1 LSYVGETTG
10 TTDGSGSEISV
21 INTFDCE
28 SCGEEIKLLHLKG
41 KYLTVKSMAVPA
53 LFGAGGYSL
62 GGSAGIA
69 ALGTATAASWPLAA
83 VGALVGGSAIYVA
96 GATKDSL
103 QCPECESNIE
113 L

>member
-1 LSYVGETTG
+1 MSELDERNTSILNEFICDSCET
-10 TTDGSGSEISV
+10 EI
-21 INTFDCE
+21 T
-28 SCGEEIKLLHLKG
+28 LLHLKG
-41 KYLTVKSMAVPA
+41 KYMTVKSMSVPA

-69 ALGTATAASWPLAA
+69 ALGTATSASWPLAA

-103 QCPECESNIE
+103 QCPECESNID

>member
-1 LSYVGETTG
+1 M
-10 TTDGSGSEISV
+10 SEMNEKDIS
-21 INTFDCE
+21 ILNEFSCN
-28 SCGEEIKLLHLKG
+28 SCGGDITLIQFRG
-41 KYLTVKSMAVPA
+41 KFMTVKSMSVPA

-69 ALGTATAASWPLAA
+69 ALGTATTASWPLAA

-103 QCPECESNIE
+103 QCPKCDSNMEI
-113 L
+113 

>member
-1 LSYVGETTG
+1 MT
-10 TTDGSGSEISV
+10 EIDEEDIS
-21 INTFDCE
+21 ILNEFSCSNCE
-28 SCGEEIKLLHLKG
+28 EDITLLHLKG
-41 KYLTVKSMAVPA
+41 KYMTVKSMSVPA

-69 ALGTATAASWPLAA
+69 ALGTATTASWPLAA

-103 QCPECESNIE
+103 QFLSVKQI
-113 L
+113 